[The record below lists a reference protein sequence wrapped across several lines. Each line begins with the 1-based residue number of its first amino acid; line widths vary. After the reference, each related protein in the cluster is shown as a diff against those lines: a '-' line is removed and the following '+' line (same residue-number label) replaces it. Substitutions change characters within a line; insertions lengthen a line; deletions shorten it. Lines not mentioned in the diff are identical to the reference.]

1 MIKKFILISL
11 PTIACLYL
19 VVTQLTSKIKEL
31 HVRSSNYPVNSLILN
46 RWSPRAFSHQPLTE
60 TEIKTLF
67 DAARW
72 APSSYNSQPWRFVYA
87 TKNSAQWDS
96 FLDLLVPFNQSW
108 AKEASML
115 VVVCSRT
122 TFEFN
127 GKPAATHSFDTGSA
141 WQNLALQA
149 ADMGIAAHG
158 MAGFDYEKAAALIKL
173 PADHEVQMMIAIGH
187 PGKKEDLSPELQKT
201 EVVSDR
207 KALAEIMR
215 EGSF

>member
-1 MIKKFILISL
+1 MRL
-11 PTIACLYL
+11 
-19 VVTQLTSKIKEL
+19 
-31 HVRSSNYPVNSLILN
+31 SNYPVNSLILN

-60 TEIKTLF
+60 AEIKTLF

-72 APSSYNSQPWRFVYA
+72 APSSYNSQPWRFIYA

-108 AKEASML
+108 AKDAGML
-115 VVVCSRT
+115 VIVCSRT

-127 GKPAATHSFDTGSA
+127 GKPSPTHSFDAGSA

-149 ADMGIAAHG
+149 SSMDLAAHG
-158 MAGFDYEKAAALIKL
+158 MAGFDYIKAAELIKL
-173 PADHEVQMMIAIGH
+173 PVDHSIEMMIAIGH
-187 PGKKEDLSPELQKT
+187 PGKKEDLSPELQKA

-207 KALAEIMR
+207 KPLAEIMH